1 MRNCPSKGGKTT
13 KTIRKK
19 TEKSGVQGWPLETL
33 VKAVAKWSNS
43 APLSSDLEADDGN
56 LV

>member
-1 MRNCPSKGGKTT
+1 M
-13 KTIRKK
+13 
-19 TEKSGVQGWPLETL
+19 QGWPLETL
-33 VKAVAKWSNS
+33 VKAVAKWSDS